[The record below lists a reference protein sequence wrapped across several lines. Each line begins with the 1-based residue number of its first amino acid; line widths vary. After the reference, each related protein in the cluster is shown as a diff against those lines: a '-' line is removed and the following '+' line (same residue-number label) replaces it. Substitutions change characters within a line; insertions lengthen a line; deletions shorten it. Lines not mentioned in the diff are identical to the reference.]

1 MRFREEIQAVP
12 RQIDITCCCVVAG
25 ILRDRDGRVLITER
39 IGDHAF
45 VGLWEFPGGKIK
57 DGEESLSALKRE
69 LGEELGIEVL
79 TQTLFMNLEHNY
91 PDRLVSIDFY
101 LINTWT
107 NVPKGMDG
115 QVLKWLRPDAI
126 EEELLLPADGPVVQ
140 ALRHL

>member
-25 ILRDRDGRVLITER
+25 ILRDCDGRVLITER

-45 VGLWEFPGGKIK
+45 VDLWEFPGGKIK
-57 DGEESLSALKRE
+57 DGEEPLSALKRE

-115 QVLKWLRPDAI
+115 QALKWLRPDAI

>member
-1 MRFREEIQAVP
+1 
-12 RQIDITCCCVVAG
+12 
-25 ILRDRDGRVLITER
+25 
-39 IGDHAF
+39 
-45 VGLWEFPGGKIK
+45 LWEFPGGKIK
-57 DGEESLSALKRE
+57 DGEEPLLALKRE

-79 TQTLFMNLEHNY
+79 TQTLFMNLNHNY

-115 QVLKWLRPDAI
+115 QALKWLRPDAI